1 MPHGLPRRSALGLLL
16 GAAGAA
22 ALGGV
27 AACSSDDDATTATP
41 EETGPVELVYW
52 TWAPNMD
59 KIAEVWNKANPNI
72 KVTISNQGG
81 GNESAAKFLTAAKAG
96 NAPDIMQAEYQMLPS
111 FVAAEAVADI
121 KSLVSGAKSAF
132 SDGLWGLVTLGTDA
146 VYGLPQ
152 DSGPMGLFYRVDL
165 LEKYGVAVPKTWD
178 EYAAAARKVHAA
190 DKSVY
195 FGGFSNKDGGWFAGL
210 SQQAGGQ
217 WWSIAGDTWK
227 VGIND
232 AATTKVADFWGGLV
246 KDGVVDTQAWWSN
259 EWNAAFTNGKLLTWC
274 SAVWAPGV
282 LSSNVPSTKG
292 KWAMAPLP
300 QWTAGENFS
309 GFWGGSAASIS
320 ASSKHKSAAAK
331 FLTWLNT
338 DPAAVDLL
346 VKQAQI
352 YPAATAG
359 QSSLTTP
366 PDYFANQ
373 ASFWKDAAAISASAR
388 GFTFGPNVNA
398 AYTAYEDS
406 FGKAIQ
412 AKSSF
417 ADALTSVQQATIAD
431 MTKAGFKVAS

>member
-1 MPHGLPRRSALGLLL
+1 MANGFTRRSTLGLLL

-22 ALGGV
+22 AL
-27 AACSSDDDATTATP
+27 AACGNDEETP
-41 EETGPVELVYW
+41 AAEETGPVALTYW

-96 NAPDIMQAEYQMLPS
+96 NAPDLMQAEYQMLPS
-111 FVAAEAVADI
+111 FVSAEAVTDI
-121 KSLVSGAKSAF
+121 KSLVGTAKGAF
-132 SDGLWGLVTLGTDA
+132 SDGLWNLVTLGTDA
-146 VYGLPQ
+146 VYGVPQ

-165 LEKYGVAVPKTWD
+165 LEKFGVAVPKTWD
-178 EYAAAARKVHAA
+178 EYAAAARKVRAA
-190 DKSVY
+190 DKLVY
-195 FGGFSNKDGGWFAGL
+195 FGAFSNKDGGWFAGL

-217 WWSIAGDTWK
+217 WWSISGDTWK
-227 VGIND
+227 VAIND

-246 KDGVVDTQAWWSN
+246 QEGALDTQAWWTN
-259 EWNAAFTNGKLLTWC
+259 EWNAALNNGKLLTWP

-282 LSSNVPSTKG
+282 LTSNAPGGKG

-300 QWTAGENFS
+300 QWSAGENHS
-309 GFWGGSAASIS
+309 GFWGGSATSIS

-331 FLTWLNT
+331 FVTWLNT

-366 PDYFANQ
+366 PEYFASQ
-373 ASFWKDAAAISASAR
+373 PSFWKDAAAISASAR
-388 GFTFGPNVNA
+388 SFTFGPNVNA
-398 AYTAYEDS
+398 AYTAYEDA
-406 FGKAIQ
+406 FGKAVQ

-417 ADALTSVQQATIAD
+417 ADALTAVQQATLSD

>member
-1 MPHGLPRRSALGLLL
+1 MANGLPRRTALGLLL

-27 AACSSDDDATTATP
+27 AACSSDEPGTATA
-41 EETGPVELVYW
+41 EDTGPVELIFW

-59 KIAEVWNKANPNI
+59 KIADVWNKANPNI

-96 NAPDIMQAEYQMLPS
+96 NAPDLMQAEYQMLPS

-121 KSLVSGAKSAF
+121 KSLVGNAKSAF
-132 SDGLWGLVTLGTDA
+132 SDGIWGQVTLGTDA

-165 LEKYGVAVPKTWD
+165 LQKFGIEVPKTWD
-178 EYAAAARKVHAA
+178 EYAAAARKVHAQ

-217 WWSIAGDTWK
+217 WWSISGDTWK
-227 VGIND
+227 VAID
-232 AATTKVADFWGGLV
+232 DTATKKVADFWGGLV

-259 EWNAAFTNGKLLTWC
+259 EWNAAFNNGKLLTWA

-282 LSSNVPSTKG
+282 LSSNVPNGKG

-300 QWTAGENFS
+300 QWSAGENYS
-309 GFWGGSAASIS
+309 GFWGGSATAIS
-320 ASSKHKSAAAK
+320 ATSKHKSAAAK
-331 FLTWLNT
+331 FVTWLNT

-346 VKQAQI
+346 VKQAAI
-352 YPAATAG
+352 YPAASSG
-359 QSSLTTP
+359 QSALSTP
-366 PDYFANQ
+366 PEYFANQ
-373 ASFWKDAAAISASAR
+373 PDFWKSAASISTSAR
-388 GFTFGPNVNA
+388 GFTFGPNVNV
-398 AYTAYEDS
+398 AYNAYEDA

-417 ADALTSVQQATIAD
+417 PTALTAVQQATVAD